1 EHLGDTQARAYIA
14 IIVREV
20 ALQHPDA
27 ITQPLNE
34 GHVVG
39 APPNQRLGQV
49 YMRVDQAGDDK
60 LALDIDDFILVML
73 LEEDISFTNG
83 YNAIVFD
90 GDCAIGDNVS
100 CGVHGDDGGI
110 GEYHETYSPILRM
123 LILSDFA
130 FSNACYHSITR
141 YGSHYVMINII
152 STY

>member
-1 EHLGDTQARAYIA
+1 MSQHGLEEGGGAGLEHLGDTQARAYIA

-60 LALDIDDFILVML
+60 LALDIDDFILVVL
-73 LEEDISFTNG
+73 LEEGISFTNG

-90 GDCAIGDNVS
+90 GDCAVGDNVS

-110 GEYHETYSPILRM
+110 DE
-123 LILSDFA
+123 
-130 FSNACYHSITR
+130 
-141 YGSHYVMINII
+141 
-152 STY
+152 